1 MQLQLP
7 LKHQTQPRALHV
19 PTYVT
24 GTIQVLPNPVQFI
37 HTPKRN
43 AMLRQLQRANGCRA
57 NTATGQFAR
66 LLFARVLLRRNTDD
80 ILLIAQHLAFAFA
93 FAFLNYVYIYTYG
106 RPPTFLTANFLPCI
120 MT

>member
-57 NTATGQFAR
+57 NTFNHSWLIFFVRMGACR
-66 LLFARVLLRRNTDD
+66 LV
-80 ILLIAQHLAFAFA
+80 
-93 FAFLNYVYIYTYG
+93 
-106 RPPTFLTANFLPCI
+106 
-120 MT
+120 